1 MWLGQGTPVL
11 QLASILHLSS
21 SVMVHFSH
29 DFALI
34 FPIQLYPT
42 LIFSTSGWRP
52 SHSQPPGIGIMA
64 ALRETDL
71 VRFDFQVSY
80 IVEERR
86 LKGEEELMLEEPSW

>member
-42 LIFSTSGWRP
+42 LVFSTSG
-52 SHSQPPGIGIMA
+52 SHSQPGIGIMA

-86 LKGEEELMLEEPSW
+86 LKGEEELMLEEPS